1 MRSVSVFSVSALLVA
16 VGCEGTRPTLIGP
29 DGDLQATRSAAGSTI
44 PFKTSS
50 YTFRVTGAA
59 PEAGCDASGESR
71 VYATGKGAATHLGRY
86 TVTLSFCSH
95 PDGTLTE
102 GRGTFVAAN
111 GDLLNFTFH
120 GTSAFIPPSSLDF
133 TSFATFTGGTGRFE
147 DAGGEATVTG
157 SVDLGTGA
165 GDGRWEGTITSVGSS
180 GRWAIP

>member
-29 DGDLQATRSAAGSTI
+29 NADLQATHSAAGSMI

-50 YTFRVTGAA
+50 YSFHVSGAA
-59 PEAGCDASGESR
+59 PEPGCDASGETR
-71 VYATGKGAATHLGRY
+71 VYLTGEGTATHLGGY
-86 TVTLSFCSH
+86 TVTLSFCSR
-95 PDGTLTE
+95 PDGTLVE

-111 GDLLNFTFH
+111 GDLLSLTFH
-120 GTSAFIPPSSLDF
+120 GNSTFVPPSSLEF
-133 TSFATFTGGTGRFE
+133 TSFASFTGGTGRFE

-180 GRWAIP
+180 G